1 MSANKLAEIKDD
13 SLELAKQYSQSDF
26 TPKAFKGK
34 EANALI
40 AVDIAKR
47 SGAPV
52 LEVMNNIY
60 IDERSGRIGF
70 QAPYAISMA
79 NRIGPFTGLIDWEEE
94 KLDGDIA
101 VSAFATLNGKKVSS
115 PKITRKM
122 AKDAGW
128 MSHSKG
134 MKPVWIAQP
143 AQMLRYK
150 AALMLIKAYC
160 PEVMFG
166 MKTDIELEII
176 ANQEEPQIKGNAAV
190 EEMTVKVE
198 SE

>member
-1 MSANKLAEIKDD
+1 MSANELAEIKDNN
-13 SLELAKQYSQSDF
+13 LELAKQYSQSDF

-70 QAPYAISMA
+70 QAPYVISMA
-79 NRIGPFTGLIDWEEE
+79 NRLGPFTGLIDWDEE

-101 VSAFATLNGKKVSS
+101 VSAFATLGDKVVRS

-122 AKDAGW
+122 ASSAGW
-128 MSHSKG
+128 MNHSKG
-134 MKPVWIAQP
+134 MKPVWTAQP
-143 AQMLRYK
+143 VQMLRYK

-166 MKTDIELEII
+166 MKTDIELQII
-176 ANQEEPQIKGNAAV
+176 ANEEEPKTNSNAAV
-190 EEMTVKVE
+190 EAMTVKVE